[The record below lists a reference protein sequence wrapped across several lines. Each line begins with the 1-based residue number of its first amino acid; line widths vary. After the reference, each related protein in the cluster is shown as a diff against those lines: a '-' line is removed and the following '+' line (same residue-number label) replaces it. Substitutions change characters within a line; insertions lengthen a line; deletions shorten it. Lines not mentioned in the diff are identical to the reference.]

1 MTFYECTEMERIRRT
16 EIKTDKK
23 VKMILDT
30 DTYNEIDD
38 QFAIFYA
45 LASKERIEL
54 KGITAALFYNKRSE
68 SPADGMEKSYQEILK
83 ILDMAGVESEG
94 LAFRGCLSPL
104 ENDTDYAESEAVDH
118 IISCAMECT
127 QDDPLY
133 IVGIGAATN
142 IASALLKEPRIMDRI
157 VVAWLGGNTY
167 DWHDS
172 WEFNLSQ
179 DKIAG
184 RVLFD
189 CGVPL
194 IQLPAF
200 GVTGFLVTSVPEL
213 KECLGGKN
221 AIGDYLVENVMSYEE
236 DHFAWTKPIWD
247 IGAIALFIDPAYA
260 PQKICPAPV
269 LTCDGYYAYDPRR
282 HLIRCVY
289 NMDRDAIFK
298 DMFLKINSM
307 QKA

>member
-1 MTFYECTEMERIRRT
+1 MELYNCTDMERIRRT
-16 EIKTDKK
+16 EVKTDRKI
-23 VKMILDT
+23 KMILDT

-45 LASKERIEL
+45 LASKDRIEL
-54 KGITAALFYNKRSE
+54 KGITAELFYNKRSE
-68 SPADGMEKSYQEILK
+68 GPADGMEKSYQEILK
-83 ILDMAGVESEG
+83 ILKMAGVESEG
-94 LAFRGCLSPL
+94 LAFRGCVKPL
-104 ENDTDYAESEAVDH
+104 DNDSEYVESDAVNH

-127 QDDPLY
+127 CEDPLY

-142 IASALLKEPRIMDRI
+142 IASALIKCPEIMDRI
-157 VVAWLGGNTY
+157 VVAWLGGNAY

-184 RVLFD
+184 KVLFD
-189 CGVPL
+189 CKVPM
-194 IQLPAF
+194 IQVPAF
-200 GVTGFLVTSVPEL
+200 GVTGFLITSVPEL

-221 AIGDYLVENVMSYEE
+221 AIGDYLVENVMSYE
-236 DHFAWTKPIWD
+236 AIWD
-247 IGAIALFIDPAYA
+247 IGAVALLVNPEFT

-269 LTCDGYYAYDPRR
+269 LTSEGKYAFDPRR

-298 DMFLKINSM
+298 DMFLKISNM
-307 QKA
+307 QND